1 MVPATAFQLL
11 SSCKFSSGKKVLENA
26 FKNNIWAKPLTQL
39 EPKEWEPED
48 SRAYTDNNIHER
60 LLLDA
65 RICDNIR
72 ELVLYFWNPLSRVAL
87 PDVVL
92 ASECWVKYSPLL
104 TPSPSLLD

>member
-39 EPKEWEPED
+39 ESKQWEPED

-65 RICDNIR
+65 RIFENRLCTSGNHYHV
-72 ELVLYFWNPLSRVAL
+72 EPNPM
-87 PDVVL
+87 
-92 ASECWVKYSPLL
+92 WY
-104 TPSPSLLD
+104 